1 MELVV
6 DISHKDFATMHKFLL
21 QVRRALEGF
30 RVLFSFDRLCGL
42 MAALELIDETLPII
56 NKTKAPKKGEIKG
69 TKWKDPHPRR
79 QKNHPRG

>member
-1 MELVV
+1 
-6 DISHKDFATMHKFLL
+6 
-21 QVRRALEGF
+21 
-30 RVLFSFDRLCGL
+30 

-56 NKTKAPKKGEIKG
+56 NKPKHPKKEEIKG